1 MGVWSS
7 IILILA
13 MSGVFGFGFYLMTK
27 LDKFLDENQKA
38 IEKENESREP
48 FCVMLTNS
56 LTDEEIFEEIR
67 RFRKRHEDINEQ
79 YDIPDFT
86 KVIENNPKC
95 GIIYSI
101 KEESDDTDEKGT
113 NT

>member
-1 MGVWSS
+1 MSVWGS

-27 LDKFLDENQKA
+27 LDKFLDENRKA

-67 RFRKRHEDINEQ
+67 RFRKRHEDINVLL
-79 YDIPDFT
+79 YDSFHT
-86 KVIENNPKC
+86 ELMNSMTYRTLQK
-95 GIIYSI
+95 
-101 KEESDDTDEKGT
+101 
-113 NT
+113 